1 MLADHV
7 PRIVSIGELLWDILP
22 NGPRLGGAPAN
33 FAVFCARLGDQT
45 ELITSIG
52 DDEYGSTAN
61 RLLAQPNLHLH
72 NVQVS
77 PTHPTGTVAV
87 ALSSENQPTYTIST
101 GVAWDYIQLTEKV
114 RESAPLADAVCFG
127 TLSQRSE
134 VSRSTIRSFVE
145 STNSN
150 CVRVCDVNI
159 RMPYC
164 EPEVLAWSMLH
175 ATVIKTSDEELPVVF
190 SQLGK
195 PTMSITPQAAAISLL
210 ESFPQC
216 QLVAVTLGAHGSLL
230 ATRKEIFTHPGFP
243 IKLVDPVGAGDAFTA
258 GLVHA
263 YLHGVALAGMGEV
276 GNLCGSFVASQSGA
290 TPALPPELIEK
301 VTRLVRAAKPR
312 LADKP
317 S

>member
-1 MLADHV
+1 MLADYV

-33 FAVFCARLGDQT
+33 FAVFCARLGSHT

-61 RLLAQPNLHLH
+61 HVLAQPNLDLH

-77 PTHPTGTVAV
+77 PTHPTGTVEV

-101 GVAWDYIQLTEKV
+101 GVAWDYIQLTPKV
-114 RESAPLADAVCFG
+114 CERAPVADAVCFG

-145 STNSN
+145 STSSN
-150 CVRVCDVNI
+150 CVCVCDVNI

-175 ATVIKTSDEELPVVF
+175 ATVIKVSDEELPVVF
-190 SQLGK
+190 SQLGR
-195 PTMSITPQAAAISLL
+195 PTTLITPQTAALSLL
-210 ESFPQC
+210 ESFPEC
-216 QLVAVTLGAHGSLL
+216 QLVAVTLGAHGSML
-230 ATRKEIFTHPGFP
+230 ATRNEIYTHPGFP

-258 GLVHA
+258 GLVYA
-263 YLHGVALAGMGEV
+263 YLRSAPLAVMAEV

-290 TPALPPELIEK
+290 TPPLPPELIER
-301 VTRLVRAAKPR
+301 VTHLDR
-312 LADKP
+312 
-317 S
+317 

>member
-1 MLADHV
+1 MSGNNV
-7 PRIVSIGELLWDILP
+7 PRIVGIGELLWDILP
-22 NGPRLGGAPAN
+22 NGPRLGGASAN
-33 FAVFCARLGDQT
+33 FAVFCARLGDHA

-52 DDEYGSTAN
+52 NDHYGSTAKHI
-61 RLLAQPNLHLH
+61 LAQPNLDLD

-77 PTHPTGTVAV
+77 PTHPTGTVEV
-87 ALSSENQPTYTIST
+87 ALSSENQPSYTIST
-101 GVAWDYIQLTEKV
+101 GVAWDYIQLTPKV

-145 STNSN
+145 LTHSN

-175 ATVIKTSDEELPVVF
+175 ATVIKISDEELPLVF

-195 PTMSITPQAAAISLL
+195 SLTSITPQSAVLTL
-210 ESFPQC
+210 FENFPQC
-216 QLVAVTLGAHGSLL
+216 QLVAVTLGAHGSLV
-230 ATRKEIFTHPGFP
+230 ATRKEIQTHPGFP

-263 YLHGVALAGMGEV
+263 YLRGAPLARMAEI
-276 GNLCGSFVASQSGA
+276 GNLCGSFVASQPGA
-290 TPALPPELIEK
+290 TPVLPADLIERVAHLLSGALP
-301 VTRLVRAAKPR
+301 RFAR
-312 LADKP
+312 
-317 S
+317 